1 MSSIIILMS
10 ISALVL
16 YLTKDILHSLA
27 LLVMAM
33 IFLDFGV
40 IIIHYILQIPNKII
54 MVGIMGGTISKI
66 LIFLLCQK
74 YLKIK

>member
-16 YLTKDILHSLA
+16 CLTKDILHSLA

-54 MVGIMGGTISKI
+54 MLGIMGGTISKI

>member
-1 MSSIIILMS
+1 MC

-16 YLTKDILHSLA
+16 CLTKDILHSLA

-54 MVGIMGGTISKI
+54 MLGIMGGTISKI

>member
-16 YLTKDILHSLA
+16 CLTKDILHSLA

-54 MVGIMGGTISKI
+54 MLGIMGGTMSKI

-74 YLKIK
+74 FLKIK

>member
-16 YLTKDILHSLA
+16 CLTKDILHSLA

-54 MVGIMGGTISKI
+54 MLGIMGGTMSKI

>member
-1 MSSIIILMS
+1 MS

-16 YLTKDILHSLA
+16 CLTKDILHSLA

-54 MVGIMGGTISKI
+54 MLGIMGGTISKI

>member
-16 YLTKDILHSLA
+16 CLTKDILHSLA

-54 MVGIMGGTISKI
+54 MLGIMGGTISKI

-74 YLKIK
+74 YLKTK

>member
-1 MSSIIILMS
+1 MNSIIILMS

-16 YLTKDILHSLA
+16 CLTKDILHSLA

-54 MVGIMGGTISKI
+54 MLGIMGGTISKI